1 MTIKT
6 NVFDSIKKNQIK
18 IMFIACL
25 IGVLFYKYTSNNM
38 QSYTARVMIEY
49 TGQKAAQGYNPDGTK
64 IDVSEIYQP
73 VVMQRALDSIGYK
86 GEIDNIRKSIEVDEL
101 VSDDE
106 YNVYDSKV
114 KLGEDYEIIPTRYVI
129 SLVVSDGG
137 QQNDA
142 FNILNAIISEYTKY
156 YAENHVNTST
166 LQVGLDENIVDAQ
179 YYDYIETAEMID
191 DTVESTLQTLSSKI
205 GYDDTFRQQLTGYSF
220 TDLYRQL
227 SLLRSCKN
235 ESLMAEILQ
244 TKATKDRQLL
254 IQKYQQRNRQL
265 SIESGVNSKQI
276 EDIQEI
282 MSEYVEKMKDQSN
295 VNLDSDY
302 ILNEIYSKY
311 DGTGSWQHSVD
322 QTTQYDDLINKYVQT
337 SDSYNN
343 DVIDYAYNEYVIQT
357 FQQTDETAGSNIV
370 EMIKSTEDDIITE
383 LNELLSIANDTNEEF
398 NSYLGA
404 QNIAVIQ
411 NVQTQAKMPLKKLT
425 ILVIILQFLAILIGQ
440 AVIQRLVEILKDPD
454 VWLKMI
460 GTEDSDS
467 VDVNSE
473 LEDEK
478 KKQKDRQERAKRQK
492 EIQRIINRQI
502 QANYD
507 SNKNMRKDGQQN
519 KNDFSNDEQ
528 DHQN

>member
-6 NVFDSIKKNQIK
+6 NVIDSIRKNQIK
-18 IMFIACL
+18 IMIIACL
-25 IGVLFYKYTSNNM
+25 IGVFFYKYTSSNM

-64 IDVSEIYQP
+64 TDVSEIYQP

-86 GEIDNIRKSIEVDEL
+86 GEIDSIRKSIQVDEL

-114 KLGEDYEIIPTRYVI
+114 KLGEEYEIIPTRYVV

-156 YAENHVNTST
+156 YAENHVNTQT
-166 LQVGLDENIVDAQ
+166 LQVGLDKNIVDAQ

-191 DTVESTLQTLSSKI
+191 DTVEDTLQTLSSKI

-244 TKATKDRQLL
+244 TKATKDKQLL

-265 SIESGVNSKQI
+265 SIESGVNRKQI
-276 EDIQEI
+276 DDIREI
-282 MSEYVEKMKDQSN
+282 MAEYVEKMKDQSN
-295 VNLDSDY
+295 VNLDSDF

-322 QTTQYDDLINKYVQT
+322 HTTQYDDLINKYVQT
-337 SDSYNN
+337 SDNYNN
-343 DVIDYAYNEYVIQT
+343 DIIDYAYNEYVIQT
-357 FQQTDETAGSNIV
+357 FQQTDETAGNAV
-370 EMIKSTEDDIITE
+370 VDVIKSTESDIIDE
-383 LNELLSIANDTNEEF
+383 LNELLRIANDTNEEF

-404 QNIAVIQ
+404 QNISVIQ
-411 NVQTQAKMPLKKLT
+411 NVQTQAKMPIKKLT
-425 ILVIILQFLAILIGQ
+425 ILVIIFQFLVILIGQ
-440 AVIQRLVEILKDPD
+440 AVIQRLLEILKDPA
-454 VWLKMI
+454 VWVKALGAEESEDKEDQEDHDFENRQEAGYSFRGLLKRFNRRAQSKQ
-460 GTEDSDS
+460 TRESDSENINININESSETDS
-467 VDVNSE
+467 VD
-473 LEDEK
+473 EDGH
-478 KKQKDRQERAKRQK
+478 QK
-492 EIQRIINRQI
+492 
-502 QANYD
+502 
-507 SNKNMRKDGQQN
+507 
-519 KNDFSNDEQ
+519 
-528 DHQN
+528 

>member
-6 NVFDSIKKNQIK
+6 NVVDSIRKNQIK
-18 IMFIACL
+18 IMIIACL
-25 IGVLFYKYTSNNM
+25 IGVFFYKYMSSNM

-49 TGQKAAQGYNPDGTK
+49 TGQKAAQGYNLDGTK

-73 VVMQRALDSIGYK
+73 VVMQRALESIGYK
-86 GEIDNIRKSIEVDEL
+86 GEIDSIRKSIQVDEL

-114 KLGEDYEIIPTRYVI
+114 KLGEEYEIIPTRYVV

-156 YAENHVNTST
+156 YAENHVNTQT
-166 LQVGLDENIVDAQ
+166 LQVGLDKNIVDAQ

-191 DTVESTLQTLSSKI
+191 DTVEDTLQTLSSKI

-244 TKATKDRQLL
+244 TKATKDKQLL

-265 SIESGVNSKQI
+265 SIESGVNRKQI
-276 EDIQEI
+276 DDIQEI
-282 MSEYVEKMKDQSN
+282 MAEYVEKMKDQSN
-295 VNLDSDY
+295 VNLDSDF

-337 SDSYNN
+337 SDNYNN
-343 DVIDYAYNEYVIQT
+343 DIIDYAYNEYVIQT
-357 FQQTDETAGSNIV
+357 FQQTDETAGSNV
-370 EMIKSTEDDIITE
+370 VDVIKSTESDIIDE
-383 LNELLSIANDTNEEF
+383 LNELLRIANDTNEEF
-398 NSYLGA
+398 NGYLGA
-404 QNIAVIQ
+404 QNISVIQ
-411 NVQTQAKMPLKKLT
+411 NVQTQAKMPIKKLT
-425 ILVIILQFLAILIGQ
+425 ILVIIFQFLVILIGQ
-440 AVIQRLVEILKDPD
+440 AVIQRLLEILKDPQ
-454 VWLKMI
+454 VWVKAL
-460 GTEDSDS
+460 GAEESEDTEDHDFENRQEAGYSFRGLLKRFNRRAQSKQTRESDSENINIDINENINGNSETDS
-467 VDVNSE
+467 VD
-473 LEDEK
+473 DDGH
-478 KKQKDRQERAKRQK
+478 QK
-492 EIQRIINRQI
+492 
-502 QANYD
+502 
-507 SNKNMRKDGQQN
+507 
-519 KNDFSNDEQ
+519 
-528 DHQN
+528 